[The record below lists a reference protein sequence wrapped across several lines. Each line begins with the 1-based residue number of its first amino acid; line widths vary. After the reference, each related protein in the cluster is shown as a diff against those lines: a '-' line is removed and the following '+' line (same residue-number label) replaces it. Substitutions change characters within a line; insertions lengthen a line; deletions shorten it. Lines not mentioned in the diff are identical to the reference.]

1 MDKANYIPDVVL
13 ILPAFVLYI
22 ITWVVTLALAFTSLG
37 DLLLGAYKIVH
48 WTTFTQF
55 LWDPFVIGATFVI
68 IENYN

>member
-22 ITWVVTLALAFTSLG
+22 ITWVVTLALEFTSLG
-37 DLLLGAYKIVH
+37 DLLLGAYEIVH

-55 LWDPFVIGATFVI
+55 LWGPFVIGATFVI